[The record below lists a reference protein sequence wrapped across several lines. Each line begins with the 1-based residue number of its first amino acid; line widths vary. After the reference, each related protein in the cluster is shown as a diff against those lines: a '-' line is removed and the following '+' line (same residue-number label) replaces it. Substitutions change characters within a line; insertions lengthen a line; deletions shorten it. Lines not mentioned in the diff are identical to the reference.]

1 MTQKQPIQ
9 QVLIIVGVAV
19 ILVFWFNYFQTNRV
33 ISQLQNNEAQK
44 LWWQENYEMVQKL
57 YNSEWF
63 KQQQKA
69 GIQQAL
75 GQIEWWTQK
84 PVWETT
90 TPSANS
96 QWDETTETKK
106 ISLEQLKR
114 IKDDSLILWNKD
126 AKILI
131 VEYSDLQCPFCKRHF
146 ESKTLESI
154 ISKYNGN
161 VAKTMRQFPLG
172 FHQYAQKAW
181 EWAEC
186 FAQNSAE
193 KYFKFVWAVFAKDLN
208 SNWSDQ
214 TIYDVNKE
222 LWWNE
227 SSFKTCVESWKNT
240 QKIKD
245 QQAEWTNLFGITW
258 TPGNVIINT
267 ENGEYVVLAWAYPV
281 NQFEAIIDKLLK

>member
-96 QWDETTETKK
+96 QWDETTATKK

-240 QKIKD
+240 QRIKD